1 MASEQSKKIEG
12 GLRTLGLYK
21 KTRPEAPL
29 ITVVM
34 AVWNAR
40 DTVEDTIR
48 SVVGQPYEA
57 VEFIVVDGA
66 STDGTLH
73 TVERYE
79 NKIDYWISEQD
90 QGLYTAM
97 NKGCDLAGGEWIY
110 FIGADDI
117 LVNCLHQVARR
128 LRDPRCIYYGDV
140 YLPQRNRVYGGS
152 FTTARLAGQ
161 NISHQAIFYPRAVFA
176 AYRYQTRYPIL
187 ADYALNIRCF
197 GDNRFRNRYLPLLV
211 CIHGDGGLSF
221 REEDACFLRD
231 KERLV
236 REYLGGGRP
245 VKKAVQA
252 IRRTLSGR
260 TKKGSSPRAARAEGF
275 EDSRVQGFKGSS
287 ENI

>member
-1 MASEQSKKIEG
+1 MISQRTNKRAG

-21 KTRPEAPL
+21 KTRPGAPL

-34 AVWNAR
+34 PVWNAR

-66 STDGTLH
+66 STDGTLDII
-73 TVERYE
+73 EGYE
-79 NKIDYWISEQD
+79 NEIDYWISEKD
-90 QGLYTAM
+90 PGLYAAM

-140 YLPQRNRVYGGS
+140 YLPERNRVYGGS
-152 FTTARLAGQ
+152 FTAARLAGQ
-161 NISHQAIFYPRAVFA
+161 NINHQAIFYPRAVFA
-176 AYRYQTRYPIL
+176 AYRYETRYPIL

-197 GDNRFRNRYLPLLV
+197 GDKRFRTRYLPLLIG
-211 CIHGDGGLSF
+211 IHADQGLSF
-221 REEDACFLRD
+221 REEDARFLQD
-231 KERLV
+231 KERLI
-236 REYLGGGRP
+236 RDHLKRGRP
-245 VKKAVQA
+245 VKNMVEAF
-252 IRRTLSGR
+252 RRTVAGR
-260 TKKGSSPRAARAEGF
+260 IKGNSRA
-275 EDSRVQGFKGSS
+275 K
-287 ENI
+287 